1 MKRYSARGFT
11 LLEMLLVLGLMA
23 MLMLAVMQLM
33 SQTASAWD
41 GSEKSIRA
49 VENDKIALNFI
60 RKMLDKAKPIS
71 WRRSEDDSL
80 VSRTFVGEEDVF
92 YFAAPL
98 PAASEK
104 TGMYWFAIHAGQSPH
119 YQRPVLLIDYWLL
132 DDESKEKTL
141 ANKKSTEVLMTD
153 VEKITFSYYGDND
166 YSNGTDDPVWQ
177 HEWRDLA
184 DPPLAIR
191 MDIKRSRYDENDSD
205 AIPRRDWQG
214 LVIRVLQRKLR

>member
-1 MKRYSARGFT
+1 MKQYLIRGFT

-41 GSEKSIRA
+41 GSEQTMRA

-60 RKMLDKAKPIS
+60 RKMLDKAKPLS
-71 WRRSEDDSL
+71 WQHSEDDSS
-80 VSRTFVGEEDVF
+80 VSKTFVGEENTV

-98 PAASEK
+98 PAVSEK
-104 TGMYWFAIHAGQSPH
+104 AGMYWFAIHAGQSPH
-119 YQRPVLLIDYWLL
+119 YQRPALLIDYWLL

-166 YSNGTDDPVWQ
+166 YSDGTNNPAWQ

-191 MDIKRSRYDENDSD
+191 MDIKRSRDDENDSD

-214 LVIRVLQRKLR
+214 LVMRVLQRSL